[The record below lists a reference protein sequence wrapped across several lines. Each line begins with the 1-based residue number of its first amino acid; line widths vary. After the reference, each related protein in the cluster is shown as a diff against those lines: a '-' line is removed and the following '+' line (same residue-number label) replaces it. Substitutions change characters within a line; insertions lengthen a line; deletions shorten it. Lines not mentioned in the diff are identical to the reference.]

1 MRVLG
6 ILYLAKQK
14 KKKQVF
20 PYSIN
25 KAPIS
30 VLVDPNKKEKEYTK
44 TNNTLNSEI
53 QIYSHFPTPDYL
65 LYSKSLRK
73 SLIKR
78 DKKKDSLPLWGF

>member
-1 MRVLG
+1 M
-6 ILYLAKQK
+6 
-14 KKKQVF
+14 
-20 PYSIN
+20 
-25 KAPIS
+25 
-30 VLVDPNKKEKEYTK
+30 DPNKKEKEYTK

-78 DKKKDSLPLWGF
+78 DKKKDSLPL